1 MLEYLGY
8 SRVRKGLM
16 GRKDDKQGLC
26 EKMKLSTARRALF
39 NKRK

>member
-16 GRKDDKQGLC
+16 GREETLKNEIEILIW
-26 EKMKLSTARRALF
+26 ET
-39 NKRK
+39 